1 MAAPLHVRHKE
12 SDAILTYMYKILELD
27 LVRVVEQAALASAK
41 LMGTGD
47 KYAAD
52 HAAVEAMRACLN
64 GLKISG
70 RIVIGE
76 GERDEA
82 PMLFI
87 GEKVGLGGKNAPAI
101 DIAVDPLEGTN
112 LTASGS
118 NNSITVMAMA
128 ERGGLLHAPDVYL
141 NKLVVSPEAAGKVNI
156 DFTAKKNL
164 QILAKTLKRTI
175 EELVVV
181 VLERDR
187 HEDLIAEI
195 RATGARIKLIT
206 DGDIMPALA
215 ATVRGYNV
223 QALMG
228 IGAAPEGVLAAA
240 ALKCLHGYMQARFVV
255 RDETDR
261 KRLKAAGV
269 TQPNKILHIDDLA
282 PGKHILF
289 AATGVTNGDVL
300 TGVQF
305 FPGGART
312 HSIVMSLQEGTV
324 RFIDSIHSLDRQRLN
339 VIFK

>member
-1 MAAPLHVRHKE
+1 MHK
-12 SDAILTYMYKILELD
+12 MLELD
-27 LVRVVEQAALASAK
+27 LVRVVEQAAIASAR

-47 KYAAD
+47 KHAAD
-52 HAAVEAMRACLN
+52 QAAVEAMRTYLN
-64 GLKISG
+64 TLEIAG

-87 GEKVGLGGKNAPAI
+87 GEKVGRGGKNAHAV

-112 LTASGS
+112 LTASGA

-141 NKLVVSPEAAGKVNI
+141 NKLVVSPEAAEKVHI
-156 DFTAKKNL
+156 DAPVKKNL
-164 QILAKTLKRTI
+164 QALAKALRRTVP
-175 EELVVV
+175 ELVVV

-187 HEDLIAEI
+187 HEDLIAQI
-195 RATGARIKLIT
+195 RQAGARIKLIS

-223 QALMG
+223 HCLMG

-240 ALKCLHGYMQARFVV
+240 ALKCLHGSMQARFVV
-255 RDETDR
+255 RDDQDK

-269 TQPNKILHIDDLA
+269 TQPNAILGINDLA
-282 PGKHILF
+282 PGKQILF
-289 AATGVTNGDVL
+289 AATGVTNGDML

-312 HSIVMSLQEGTV
+312 NSLVMSLQEGTV
-324 RFIDSIHSLDRQRLN
+324 RFIDSIHSLDRQRIN
-339 VIFK
+339 TIFK